1 MTRLQIKDLIR
12 GLINDNQTG
21 EISSTDVREALMA
34 VYDTGILNAGG
45 NGGVMLPI
53 DSFDVNGLDGAL
65 LAINNSLAALNL
77 KTTDMSY
84 DNLNKIMSLAAE
96 LYVQDVHIQ
105 KVDPTLTLIGDDGS
119 TKTSVLFET
128 LDTSNNVTSQA
139 EVGWAK
145 GNTEEYTFLAHFAGN
160 VLSNEVRLEKDGMV
174 ILPLAPPLPTDD
186 KQVVTFE
193 MYRGLAGENEVIADV
208 TGVISIA
215 ECIAA
220 MNAGGYDFAT
230 DIKFKLIATDG
241 SSITN
246 ITYKANG
253 DTDETGSQYK
263 FYCVQSH
270 LFSTA
275 TAGGAMTGAEI
286 KAVYEL
292 ETNAFTDVLKTEYDS
307 CVLDVASVVQQLTL
321 NTSELEY
328 FENIM
333 PTYATRAF
341 VESVV
346 INTYYG
352 AVPPATNLGKND
364 DKYRQYPT
372 EVVTEL
378 YNGKSNEEYN
388 SIDFLLIHNAN
399 NPILQASYILPTE
412 RKIEFYLDGAVGD
425 DITLTVD
432 GTNIP
437 LTIVDSFS
445 VMQVY
450 TFDASMDSI
459 IAGITTNSDI
469 VINSKVLAGE
479 YKDFVKFEDR
489 WIEWQHFS
497 RPTVVYTISATP
509 TKAELIEA
517 FKLINNHDWEHDH
530 DFYIEDT
537 LQTYLILIK
546 YRANGDTDET
556 GTAYKFWV
564 EPLILAI

>member
-1 MTRLQIKDLIR
+1 MTRLQIKDLIQ

-53 DSFDVNGLDGAL
+53 DSLDVYGLDGAL

-145 GNTEEYTFLAHFAGN
+145 GNTEEYTFLAHFTGN

-174 ILPLAPPLPTDD
+174 ILPLAPTLPTDD

-328 FENIM
+328 FENII

-399 NPILQASYILPTE
+399 NSILQASYILPTE

-564 EPLILAI
+564 EPLILAV